1 MKRDINDE
9 MREAM
14 VADIME
20 AVKLLDI
27 DYIETLRVVV
37 ERFLVNQQKRDGRK

>member
-27 DYIETLRVVV
+27 DYIETLRIVV
-37 ERFLVNQQKRDGRK
+37 ERFLVNQRKRDGRK